1 MAPLPISE
9 EQLLNLS
16 SLPSYDY
23 TMASQAHNVQ
33 TPVTGST
40 DASVQG
46 DYFTSIQSSTT
57 TSSRTSAEIQDR
69 PVITPGGT
77 VTTSSA
83 LQSKNPLPPLSR
95 DFPKPAAEID
105 VEEALSRK
113 PGRWTVR
120 GAIAVE
126 RPVQVVDEEKVKA
139 QRRKALEDAKREL
152 FASSEAL
159 KNVPLPPRKNNF

>member
-1 MAPLPISE
+1 MAPIPISE

-16 SLPSYDY
+16 SLPTYNY

-46 DYFTSIQSSTT
+46 DYFTTIQSSTT

-77 VTTSSA
+77 VTTYAA

-95 DFPKPAAEID
+95 DFPKPTTEID

-120 GAIAVE
+120 GSIAVE
-126 RPVQVVDEEKVKA
+126 RPVQVVDEEKIKA
-139 QRRKALEDAKREL
+139 QRRKALEDAKKEL

-159 KNVPLPPRKNNF
+159 KNVPLPLQKNNF

>member
-1 MAPLPISE
+1 MASVSLSQ
-9 EQLLNLS
+9 EQLLSLH

-23 TMASQAHNVQ
+23 TMASQAHNIQ

-40 DASVQG
+40 DSSAQV
-46 DYFTSIQSSTT
+46 DYFTSTLSSTT
-57 TSSRTSAEIQDR
+57 TSSRTSVEIQDR
-69 PVITPGGT
+69 TVVTPGGT

-83 LQSKNPLPPLSR
+83 HLTKNPLPPLSR
-95 DFPKPAAEID
+95 DFPKPTAEID

-126 RPVQVVDEEKVKA
+126 RPVQVVDEEKIKA
-139 QRRKALEDAKREL
+139 QRRKALEDAKKEL
-152 FASSEAL
+152 FAASEAL